1 MRGGANVELIAPGRY
16 HAWSPTDG
24 LLFAADVD
32 VSRDMLGRVERYV
45 VRVGNARRRSNR
57 RGSDDEPPVPC
68 VLMLVPAELH
78 PDERMAFL
86 PTDVARLERLD
97 FDAGCSLS
105 RAMRPGGDSA
115 RMLLIT
121 MAFVRRTF
129 PWIKRVS
136 LTDAS
141 TVTCTIAASTTVQV
155 ALPDLSLCTSG
166 QTWYE
171 RAFGARLDDAAL
183 HAAYRAR
190 VSEGLLAPLD
200 APPPVAV
207 GGDVAVTAA
216 FQSGDSV
223 VRWLARARDRTR
235 GDAVAPFCRWVST
248 TGGAMVRSLI
258 GHELYDQVR
267 MGTWVIV
274 FADVA
279 SSAGIPDDIHV
290 YAPGDEV
297 PASAFAMTGGRE
309 RRRGRGKAMIR
320 VTGVRGGGPS
330 THFMRLGSEDG
341 Y

>member
-1 MRGGANVELIAPGRY
+1 MELVAPGR
-16 HAWSPTDG
+16 HHVWSPTDG
-24 LLFAADVD
+24 LLFAAEVD
-32 VSRDMLGRVERYV
+32 ASRDMLGRVERYV
-45 VRVGNARRRSNR
+45 VRVGNA
-57 RGSDDEPPVPC
+57 PTPC
-68 VLMLVPAELH
+68 VLMLVPAERH

-115 RMLLIT
+115 RMLLVS

-129 PWIKRVS
+129 PWITRVS

-141 TVTCTIAASTTVQV
+141 TVTCTIAATEPPTTVHV
-155 ALPDLSLCTSG
+155 SLPDLSLCTSG

-190 VSEGLLAPLD
+190 VSEGLLAALA
-200 APPPVAV
+200 APPLAAVAV
-207 GGDVAVTAA
+207 GGDAVAAA
-216 FQSGDSV
+216 FQPGDSV
-223 VRWLARARDRTR
+223 ARWLTRARDRTR

-258 GHELYDQVR
+258 GHELYDRLR

-274 FADVA
+274 FAGAAGA
-279 SSAGIPDDIHV
+279 SIPDIPQDIHV

-297 PASAFAMTGGRE
+297 PPSAIAMTGGRG
-309 RRRGRGKAMIR
+309 RRRGRGKAVIS
-320 VTGVRGGGPS
+320 VRGGGP
-330 THFMRLGSEDG
+330 HFMRLGPEDA